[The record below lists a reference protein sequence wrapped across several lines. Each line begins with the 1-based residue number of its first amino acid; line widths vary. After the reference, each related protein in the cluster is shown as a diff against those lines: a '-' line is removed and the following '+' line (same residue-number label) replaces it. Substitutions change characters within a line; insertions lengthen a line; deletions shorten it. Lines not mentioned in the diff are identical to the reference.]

1 MLNFGGVNISSK
13 PLASYK
19 KDYGSDIHS
28 PRGLVQ
34 NTPGHEEITDMS
46 HGFSKQDGV
55 SKEMNI

>member
-1 MLNFGGVNISSK
+1 MSSK

-34 NTPGHEEITDMS
+34 STPGHEEITDMS